1 MPGIFLVRK
10 DLPYLWT
17 SLKYEKLADVCY
29 RCGIIGH
36 ETHACQGNSFLICNP
51 FGHEFLA
58 SRPWLRV
65 ENDTTPSKAFLSRQ
79 PTHASTV
86 PHWWR
91 FKHDR
96 FTPSLASMPSHI
108 IMPGQNTHSQEK
120 SCTIGV

>member
-29 RCGIIGH
+29 RCGIIGY
-36 ETHACQGNSFLICNP
+36 ETYACQGKSFFICNP

-65 ENDTTPSKAFLSRQ
+65 ENDTTPSKLFY
-79 PTHASTV
+79 HASQHM
-86 PHWWR
+86 PPLSPIGADSNIIDSH
-91 FKHDR
+91 
-96 FTPSLASMPSHI
+96 LALLACQATSSSQDKTHI
-108 IMPGQNTHSQEK
+108 PRKN
-120 SCTIGV
+120 CVL